1 MLHTMQGTTTT
12 ILYLTIVTS
21 VIPTTTC
28 CPPDWSAYDGSCYSV
43 QMVFLSWNSARE
55 HCQDLAQGADMA
67 SLHSAGE
74 RDFILSLYPSVI
86 ATDWLW
92 LGGSGDT
99 GSVDIAFGDTRSG
112 GTGSGDTGSGGTG
125 SGDAVADGQW
135 AWSDGTKWDYE
146 DWTNST
152 VWGTCLSYENYFG
165 HWYKFSCAEQRHFVC
180 KI

>member
-1 MLHTMQGTTTT
+1 MLHTMQGTITT

-67 SLHSAGE
+67 SLHSVGE

-92 LGGSGDT
+92 LGG
-99 GSVDIAFGDTRSG
+99 AG
-112 GTGSGDTGSGGTG
+112 GTGSGDTVTG
-125 SGDAVADGQW
+125 GQW
-135 AWSDGTKWDYE
+135 VWSDGTKWDYE

-165 HWYKFSCAEQRHFVC
+165 HWYKFSCAEQ
-180 KI
+180 